1 LFEDVIAHREGC
13 FKSCFFRDGGE
24 QAVVGDDQSI
34 YLFAE
39 LLDALARR
47 SACAAR
53 PQTRRFSDNAHRERT
68 ELFSGL
74 GNDRCCA
81 RAGAAAHTA
90 RHKDHVGAFDG
101 LLNFFF
107 SLLSG
112 AFADLWV
119 HPGTKA
125 AGEIFANMDLLFS
138 ERLVEVLG
146 VGVDGDKVDAA
157 HLALDHV
164 IDGVIA

>member
-1 LFEDVIAHREGC
+1 MPASAKTHALRALKRE
-13 FKSCFFRDGGE
+13 
-24 QAVVGDDQSI
+24 
-34 YLFAE
+34 
-39 LLDALARR
+39 
-47 SACAAR
+47 
-53 PQTRRFSDNAHRERT
+53 RFSDNAHRERT

-74 GNDRCCA
+74 GNAWCCA

-101 LLNFFF
+101 LLDFFF

-112 AFADLWV
+112 AFANLWI
-119 HPGTKA
+119 HARAKT
-125 AGEIFANMDLLFS
+125 AGEIFANMDLFLS

-146 VGVDGDKVDAA
+146 VGVNGDKVDSA

-164 IDGVIA
+164 VNGVIA